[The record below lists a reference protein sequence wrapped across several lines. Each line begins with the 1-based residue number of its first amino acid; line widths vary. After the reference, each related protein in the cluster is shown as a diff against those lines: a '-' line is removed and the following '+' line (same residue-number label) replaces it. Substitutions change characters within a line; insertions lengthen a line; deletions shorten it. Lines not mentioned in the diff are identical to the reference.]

1 MRRGRKRGERRK
13 LAALVKRLS
22 TMKRAGQKVDDD
34 HDVRQPG
41 GATNQHGFDFSGA
54 GADPQTGK
62 KERDLEHARV
72 TFIDQLEMLE
82 AKTRGNLDKRE
93 EGLLKQSL
101 TGLRLAFVEAVSK
114 PAEPAEGGEPKAEQE
129 KGGPAAAA
137 TVEGTGGTPGAS
149 DSHKKFTKKY

>member
-1 MRRGRKRGERRK
+1 M
-13 LAALVKRLS
+13 
-22 TMKRAGQKVDDD
+22 
-34 HDVRQPG
+34 
-41 GATNQHGFDFSGA
+41 
-54 GADPQTGK
+54 
-62 KERDLEHARV
+62 
-72 TFIDQLEMLE
+72 
-82 AKTRGNLDKRE
+82 
-93 EGLLKQSL
+93 LKQSL